1 MNSRLFRYII
11 NKNNDKEKLFVLKN
25 KQHRIILLKG
35 LSTQFQIT
43 VQGMLYLQR
52 YPYHNKSSFL
62 FYKMILYLFSFNNLF
77 YLNFTIFFNIHMIS
91 EGNIL
96 ISIFLH
102 FLLVRTSFNH
112 IQLTLKLKEEKFFGC
127 PCSSPL
133 CKKELFFTVL
143 GFVFLTLYLIELA
156 VDLAFFLR
164 TLYRI
169 VYS

>member
-1 MNSRLFRYII
+1 
-11 NKNNDKEKLFVLKN
+11 
-25 KQHRIILLKG
+25 
-35 LSTQFQIT
+35 
-43 VQGMLYLQR
+43 
-52 YPYHNKSSFL
+52 
-62 FYKMILYLFSFNNLF
+62 
-77 YLNFTIFFNIHMIS
+77 MIS